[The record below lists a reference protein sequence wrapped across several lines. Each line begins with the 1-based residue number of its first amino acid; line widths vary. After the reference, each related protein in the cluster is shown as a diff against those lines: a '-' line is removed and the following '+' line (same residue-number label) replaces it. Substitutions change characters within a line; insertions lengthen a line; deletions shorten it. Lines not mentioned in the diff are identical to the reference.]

1 MPIFRVVQNSMQR
14 TWKQDRDRNE
24 QRVLLTSRETSSCLR
39 FEGCVL
45 SLMSFFF
52 CPFNFLFLTHA
63 GSTHKRVI
71 PESDFKKGCTGKDL
85 NFKENLCLGTE
96 MRKKFLRQVE
106 LDKFFLS
113 VNNIMDYSLLLGVFE
128 KNARSSADL
137 RKDVGYKSLFQAYY
151 GGMSGA
157 GTEGRDLI
165 YYASIIDI
173 LQPYDWRKR
182 GETAFKTGMTS
193 TDYVHASISAI
204 PSRDYGL
211 RFYNFLYKKT
221 K

>member
-1 MPIFRVVQNSMQR
+1 MNNVFANADNLHHVFDI
-14 TWKQDRDRNE
+14 
-24 QRVLLTSRETSSCLR
+24 
-39 FEGCVL
+39 
-45 SLMSFFF
+45 
-52 CPFNFLFLTHA
+52 
-63 GSTHKRVI
+63 
-71 PESDFKKGCTGKDL
+71 KGCTAGRFVANPQRSLERAATRKGIPRALATKETLKDG
-85 NFKENLCLGTE
+85 NFDCDLYLSRSSRNL
-96 MRKKFLRQVE
+96 FLKQLRSDGE
-106 LDKFFLS
+106 FLKRC
-113 VNNIMDYSLLLGVFE
+113 NIMDYSLLLGVFE

-137 RKDVGYKSLFQAYY
+137 RKDVGYKSMFQAYY

-157 GTEGRDLI
+157 GSEGRDLI

-182 GETAFKTGMTS
+182 GETAFKTGMAS
-193 TDYVHASISAI
+193 TDYVHATISAI